1 MTEVNFSLLIF
12 WRRSVLNDSYYHF
25 QHFPLYRVEIK
36 RWKNKGIVSSILTL
50 TITENKQQ
58 YIDTWANPD
67 LRVLERYWDSSFYK
81 LQANNMLYNVRDL
94 NTYCRYTV
102 TLRQKSLLKKSVSHK
117 MNMWCFAWFGK
128 SKKIHWAVLLPVKL
142 QALALKV
149 TLLRECFSRFLNCK
163 NVPIRVKHL
172 ILPEMVFMQKWLFNQ
187 PKLKKFLEYI

>member
-1 MTEVNFSLLIF
+1 
-12 WRRSVLNDSYYHF
+12 
-25 QHFPLYRVEIK
+25 
-36 RWKNKGIVSSILTL
+36 
-50 TITENKQQ
+50 
-58 YIDTWANPD
+58 
-67 LRVLERYWDSSFYK
+67 
-81 LQANNMLYNVRDL
+81 
-94 NTYCRYTV
+94 
-102 TLRQKSLLKKSVSHK
+102 